1 MMTPFATL
9 DGHRIAQF
17 PCPRE
22 LRDAVADTIAGEL
35 GVNCVGGGFG
45 DGFLVLFLDA
55 PETELLETAT
65 QLAIDSQTLF
75 QIEQDGNETALWIAI
90 TQEKLQEWRS
100 IKRQG
105 AGDE

>member
-35 GVNCVGGGFG
+35 GVNCVGGDSVMGS
-45 DGFLVLFLDA
+45 LFSSW
-55 PETELLETAT
+55 TH
-65 QLAIDSQTLF
+65 QKRSC
-75 QIEQDGNETALWIAI
+75 
-90 TQEKLQEWRS
+90 WRPPHNWLS
-100 IKRQG
+100 ILKRYSK
-105 AGDE
+105 